1 VALKSRHYLSSKA
14 KRKWQLPPIEE
25 NVMSYHISILHKD
38 THSTWIRNT
47 NQAVQLDEIVY
58 EPLEPQDVER
68 FLERLVK
75 YRYQL
80 ELQTPEYQEFVRH
93 IGKTPITVRIFATE
107 IGFTVPY
114 WGNDEAIFEAL
125 QDASELSDSETL
137 VLYNPQTGEWTI

>member
-1 VALKSRHYLSSKA
+1 
-14 KRKWQLPPIEE
+14 
-25 NVMSYHISILHKD
+25 MSYDILIFHAQTKKFLE
-38 THSTWIRNT
+38 TAQEPSLKH
-47 NQAVQLDEIVY
+47 QLDEIEHVN
-58 EPLEPQDVER
+58 LEPQDVER

-80 ELQTPEYQEFVRH
+80 ELQTPKYQEFVRH

-137 VLYNPQTGEWTI
+137 VLYNPQTGEWTT